1 MWLFK
6 TETVNNSVAIYDIN
20 IHLQDNHNIFIYLIS
35 LQKFL
40 DLQVF
45 ILTPKD
51 LPFTKLDLVPLFK
64 P

>member
-6 TETVNNSVAIYDIN
+6 TETVNYSVAIYDIN
-20 IHLQDNHNIFIYLIS
+20 IHLQDNQSPKIPRS
-35 LQKFL
+35 A
-40 DLQVF
+40 VF

-51 LPFTKLDLVPLFK
+51 LPFTKLDLVSLFK

>member
-1 MWLFK
+1 MMGSFMK
-6 TETVNNSVAIYDIN
+6 ETVNYSVAIYDIN
-20 IHLQDNHNIFIYLIS
+20 IHLQDNHNIFNQSPKIPRS
-35 LQKFL
+35 A
-40 DLQVF
+40 VF

>member
-20 IHLQDNHNIFIYLIS
+20 IHLQDNHDIFNQSPNIPRS
-35 LQKFL
+35 A
-40 DLQVF
+40 VF
-45 ILTPKD
+45 SLTPKD